1 MTLICHF
8 RQGPLGAPLPQSCRK
23 AAIQSHTQRAKLA
36 ELSRHKKTV
45 KKGRNEKCRKSVQ

>member
-8 RQGPLGAPLPQSCRK
+8 RQGPLGTPLPQSCRK

-45 KKGRNEKCRKSVQ
+45 NKGTQ